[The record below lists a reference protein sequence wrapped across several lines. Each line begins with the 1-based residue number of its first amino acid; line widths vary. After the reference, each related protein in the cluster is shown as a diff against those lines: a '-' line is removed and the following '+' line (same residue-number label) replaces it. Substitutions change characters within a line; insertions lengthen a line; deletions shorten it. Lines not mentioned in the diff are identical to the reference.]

1 MDRSCTPDSLS
12 GGMDMIRS
20 IPNTA
25 DIDNPGDPAQPPASL
40 PGLLLPQ
47 GSDIVYSTQAPSDSN
62 KQNTKIS
69 SKEWASVKNK
79 IRHLYVEE
87 RLSIDKLMQTMK
99 EKYSF
104 KATRKQYL
112 SRLVKWGFN
121 RNIKAETM
129 TQIVRIRERRQRQEG
144 KSTVFKYNGLKV
156 DERKIERFIREKLD
170 RDEMDLSTP
179 AGITYESPPATTDE
193 YDGEGADEDAGEDFN
208 SLNIIPLDG
217 ESQRLSM
224 PHAII
229 WALGALRPLRH
240 EELAIAC
247 AIAHGKDMEA
257 YLEEETASWTYGVF
271 KKDKDNFI
279 KQTPRAPSILRQ
291 FIPTDCSNNLIL
303 KTILTGIA
311 EDKYLKHEYRIHRR
325 PRDEVLKPNRLQPW
339 WRFLEYSTLYWPSH
353 LCDIE
358 YPITPTEESHLIE
371 LLRQPKCAVWI
382 EILASC
388 TGDRFGIV
396 LSRMIHLVLL
406 LCNGNGY
413 HLVKS
418 RTISALKTWAK
429 SSQRLVRDWA
439 DILAKYPYE
448 IYYINS
454 DILPEDNIF
463 RRSIIG
469 FQHGLPGYKPLEPR
483 MEMSF
488 FEEMSSERALVE
500 VDQSTKCIYCASP
513 HYGIVSSPLERQWTI
528 HCISR
533 DTGLKIAEYHG
544 QIAFEDQRYEWGPT
558 TTRTAQLAVSPD
570 GRHLAYEEIV
580 DCSEASDNNHDFR
593 VFTYYW
599 NILPKVTID
608 GDLFGQCFQLNR
620 GSQGPPSAHPGKTLG
635 FDNDANLVHTCG
647 VYNVMTQ
654 TEVHSISPTDFL
666 PDIRSATISQDST
679 VTAFAQINPGGKGF
693 NILVRNNLGAGVIT
707 THHVR
712 TEIIKLL
719 DISTSGHLLAFLEH
733 TPEGPGKNQGSRYNL
748 VVLDIAS
755 GYRHIL
761 DSFEGH
767 IIPTS
772 SDNFYDNTSNFPITA
787 FLGNIEYNHILF
799 AFEPA
804 NNKGRVWRKSPENS
818 APISTW
824 KSTWHTAFDATFK
837 PLKFFDNDNS
847 IMGIYRE
854 EYYEFSI
861 LSADKHHHI
870 AEVRWSG
877 YGLMLAAWS
886 GRFHC
891 CINTECQSEKGF
903 KIAGRRVRNY
913 YGFPE
918 AFHFISP
925 VSLQSISSVEISAL
939 GDYIYYTNAIDAGH
953 YSSRIV
959 LDDDPV
965 DVLEHHPEYR
975 FTGGHLVCVSA
986 DNQYKLVCFPEQDDG
1001 LLSSTIRF
1009 KILRDGESNN
1019 SIRSFLFSC
1028 QYSATD
1034 SSDSN
1039 NFPSLTLQ
1047 GSFHPTLPI
1056 VTWTIPALKL
1066 GFWIADLRTG
1076 SRPMFINGVA
1086 FAAEKASFSECGRY
1100 LQILYDETNCERSSL
1115 CFNEPTMGIFVL
1127 DFKEGIKCRFLWSPE
1142 VMRYRGAYA
1151 FSENDG
1157 IHVVGFNSDNFLI
1170 CLRLFLTADE
1180 NPQQQI
1186 ITAFPRSFS
1195 HICIVQQA
1203 GFLHTTRLHAIVTE
1217 PWGKGSMASKS
1228 NFLTSTSHFHGT
1240 CDGFD
1245 APQAAVIGAPHGV
1258 WNNTKFRISRAWQY
1272 GGPIIETDGSL
1283 CHLRIPRESN
1293 PQTDKIVWM
1302 LKPSSK
1308 SPVIQSWRL
1317 MDGEQRVLLERE
1329 YCDI

>member
-1 MDRSCTPDSLS
+1 
-12 GGMDMIRS
+12 MI
-20 IPNTA
+20 P
-25 DIDNPGDPAQPPASL
+25 
-40 PGLLLPQ
+40 
-47 GSDIVYSTQAPSDSN
+47 
-62 KQNTKIS
+62 
-69 SKEWASVKNK
+69 
-79 IRHLYVEE
+79 
-87 RLSIDKLMQTMK
+87 
-99 EKYSF
+99 
-104 KATRKQYL
+104 
-112 SRLVKWGFN
+112 
-121 RNIKAETM
+121 
-129 TQIVRIRERRQRQEG
+129 
-144 KSTVFKYNGLKV
+144 
-156 DERKIERFIREKLD
+156 REK
-170 RDEMDLSTP
+170 
-179 AGITYESPPATTDE
+179 
-193 YDGEGADEDAGEDFN
+193 
-208 SLNIIPLDG
+208 
-217 ESQRLSM
+217 
-224 PHAII
+224 
-229 WALGALRPLRH
+229 
-240 EELAIAC
+240 C
-247 AIAHGKDMEA
+247 
-257 YLEEETASWTYGVF
+257 
-271 KKDKDNFI
+271 
-279 KQTPRAPSILRQ
+279 
-291 FIPTDCSNNLIL
+291 
-303 KTILTGIA
+303 
-311 EDKYLKHEYRIHRR
+311 
-325 PRDEVLKPNRLQPW
+325 
-339 WRFLEYSTLYWPSH
+339 
-353 LCDIE
+353 
-358 YPITPTEESHLIE
+358 
-371 LLRQPKCAVWI
+371 
-382 EILASC
+382 
-388 TGDRFGIV
+388 
-396 LSRMIHLVLL
+396 
-406 LCNGNGY
+406 
-413 HLVKS
+413 HLVKR
-418 RTISALKTWAK
+418 RTISALKTWAN
-429 SSQRLVRDWA
+429 SCQDLVRDWV
-439 DILAKYPYE
+439 DILAKSPCE

-454 DILPEDNIF
+454 DILPRDNIF
-463 RRSIIG
+463 RGSIFVE
-469 FQHGLPGYKPLEPR
+469 FQYSLPGYKPLEPR

-488 FEEMSSERALVE
+488 FEEMSSERALIE

-513 HYGIVSSPLERQWTI
+513 RYDTLSSPSERQWTI

-544 QIAFEDQRYEWGPT
+544 QIAFGDQRYEWGPT
-558 TTRTAQLAVSPD
+558 TTLSAQLAVSPD
-570 GRHLAYEEIV
+570 GRYLAYEELV
-580 DCSEASDNNHDFR
+580 DCSEASDNNQDYR

-599 NILPKVTID
+599 NIQSKVTID

-635 FDNDANLVHTCG
+635 FDNDANLVHTAAFTIT
-647 VYNVMTQ
+647 VM
-654 TEVHSISPTDFL
+654 
-666 PDIRSATISQDST
+666 
-679 VTAFAQINPGGKGF
+679 AFAQINPGGKGF
-693 NILVRNNLGAGVIT
+693 NILVRNNLGADVIT
-707 THHVR
+707 THRVR

-719 DISTSGHLLAFLEH
+719 DISTSGRLLAFLEQ
-733 TPEGPGKNQGSRYNL
+733 TPEGPERNNGSRYNL

-772 SDNFYDNTSNFPITA
+772 SDNFYDNTSTFPVTA
-787 FLGNIEYNHILF
+787 FFGNNENDPILF

-804 NNKGRVWRKSPENS
+804 NNKGCVWRKSPRNW
-818 APISTW
+818 AW
-824 KSTWHTAFDATFK
+824 KSTWHTTFDATFK

-854 EYYEFSI
+854 GYYEFSI

-925 VSLQSISSVEISAL
+925 VSLQSISSVEISSS
-939 GDYIYYTNAIDAGH
+939 GDYIYYTNAVDAGQ

-1009 KILRDGESNN
+1009 EILRDGESNN

-1039 NFPSLTLQ
+1039 DFPSLTLQ

-1076 SRPMFINGVA
+1076 IRPMFINDVA

-1100 LQILYDETNCERSSL
+1100 LQILYDETDCERSSL

-1180 NPQQQI
+1180 NPQLQN

-1195 HICIVQQA
+1195 HICIVQRA
-1203 GFLHTTRLHAIVTE
+1203 SFLQTTQLHVIVTE
-1217 PWGKGSMASKS
+1217 PWKKGSMPSKS

-1302 LKPSSK
+1302 LKPSLK